1 MPIGTLTY
9 KNVIAITTALTVW
22 GLGILLPSV
31 FYNQRKKRNKHK
43 LKPFPAKA
51 QDKEL
56 NHEQYRV
63 GDKNDVRQYFI
74 GKNQN
79 SVSYFIFLKKPHGFL
94 I

>member
-1 MPIGTLTY
+1 MLIDELKKANIEAM
-9 KNVIAITTALTVW
+9 KNKEKDRRAILSVVITRYQLRLVE
-22 GLGILLPSV
+22 
-31 FYNQRKKRNKHK
+31 
-43 LKPFPAKA
+43 AKA
-51 QDKEL
+51 QNKEL
-56 NHEQYRV
+56 NHKHYRV